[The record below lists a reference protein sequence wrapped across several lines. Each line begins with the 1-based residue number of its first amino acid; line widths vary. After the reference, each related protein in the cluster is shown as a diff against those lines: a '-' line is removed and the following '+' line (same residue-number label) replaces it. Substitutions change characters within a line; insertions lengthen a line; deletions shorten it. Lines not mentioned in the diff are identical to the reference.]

1 MTSSQENGKI
11 SMATDGMNY
20 APAPMPQPVVEPGD
34 FTFSVAALDHG
45 HIFGTDGEG
54 FERLNIACPWQ
65 TLARGLTQLAAA
77 FRDR

>member
-34 FTFSVAALDHG
+34 FTFSVVALDHG
-45 HIFGTDGEG
+45 HIFGMTAGLVG
-54 FERLNIACPWQ
+54 AGA
-65 TLARGLTQLAAA
+65 TL
-77 FRDR
+77 